1 MSFPPPRK
9 PSKAK
14 KFAVIEHIGIANIR
28 ERIGPLGLH
37 MYADAYLKAYDAL
50 PPPEVPF
57 EPVRPYL
64 LCHSVELALKA
75 FLSLRG
81 MSMLEL
87 AAPALA
93 HNLSALFDK
102 ATSMSLLDYVQLAPE
117 EGVAVKQA
125 NNYYEGKLFEYP
137 AFGEALAGYPER
149 PDLKTIHG
157 AATKLVANLRQACL
171 EAK

>member
-1 MSFPPPRK
+1 MATSTVRK

-14 KFAVIEHIGIANIR
+14 KFAAIEHIGIGPIR

-37 MYADAYLKAYDAL
+37 MYAEAYLKAYESL
-50 PPPEVPF
+50 PLPEVPF

-64 LCHSVELALKA
+64 LCHSVELGLKA

-93 HNLSALFDK
+93 HSLIALAERAASLS
-102 ATSMSLLDYVQLAPE
+102 LDRHVSFTAAE
-117 EGVAVKQA
+117 TAAVKQA
-125 NNYYEGKLFEYP
+125 NHYYEGKLFEYP

-149 PDLKTIHG
+149 PDLTAIHG
-157 AATKLVANLRQACL
+157 FASKLVANLRHACL
-171 EAK
+171 EAR